1 MYEPEVMEFTTAC
14 GQVQGLPGRP
24 ALELNSGEG
33 SLKSENIISPA
44 VEGMTFQDY
53 VDPEVLLSPTVD
65 EMVFS
70 GCLPKGQNST
80 ISTPGMG
87 LIFEDGI
94 KQELSLYGSDKGLVF
109 IDSEKLQE
117 ASSTS
122 LDDVSYKSDQKVYGS
137 FGSFDMLSSDL
148 SLDDHERMDPLM
160 PAALEVTDL
169 NEEDIR
175 NDWFELDKDIYEMS
189 KDTDILLH
197 DPVFSGG
204 PTLTQL
210 NSRDLD
216 STCLDYNS
224 LKDLYADTF
233 PLDKLHASMPSTDND
248 LAKMRY
254 KYPVGISGATST
266 AAAPKVTTC
275 TVTSFVTSLS
285 TSGAVLPQ
293 CPDFTADELSAS
305 QEFCYL
311 GSDIQD
317 TKQKLSVQNQW
328 GSLFA
333 TKPAMTQF
341 KTSPCL
347 VPLLRNKS
355 QQMDSLIG
363 TIVVT
368 GGGDVSLVVSGE
380 AARSALQSLDK
391 SDFPEENWEEIENL
405 LCDQNKQ
412 TDLTAQNVNSN
423 KSQPSIKLEIQDV
436 NFNVQEEEVTD
447 KESVFDDSDLENAD
461 VDYSEDSIGKSDK
474 LNYFSTSSHKEKKYF
489 WQYNTQS
496 KGPKGKRL
504 CKSVETEDPHVL
516 HDFEDPVFDPEQN
529 QTRYKHNGKARRG
542 DGNDVT
548 PNPYRLYVTGNE
560 LKKLNNLINGMTP
573 SSDMPAN
580 VRAKLLKEK
589 NKYASRACR
598 LKKKAQHEANKLK
611 LHGLELEHRQ
621 LMKILGTI
629 KKEIMNRVCHHNDLA
644 PENLSSKLEM
654 LISKHLSPNVAGRT
668 SDYVNSVLQKV
679 AKGDRT
685 GGITLDD

>member
-1 MYEPEVMEFTTAC
+1 MLPYNPGKYHETPDGIPILHTVDHSLTESMLSLSPSSQFMYEPEVMEFAAC

-33 SLKSENIISPA
+33 SLKPENIISPA

-53 VDPEVLLSPTVD
+53 VDPEVLFSPTVD
-65 EMVFS
+65 EIVFS
-70 GCLPKGQNST
+70 DCLPKGQNST
-80 ISTPGMG
+80 MSTPGMG

-94 KQELSLYGSDKGLVF
+94 KQESSLYGSDKGLVF

-117 ASSTS
+117 VSATS
-122 LDDVSYKSDQKVYGS
+122 LDVSYNSDQKVYGS
-137 FGSFDMLSSDL
+137 FGSFDMLSNDL
-148 SLDDHERMDPLM
+148 SLDDHDRMETLM
-160 PAALEVTDL
+160 PSALEVTGL

-233 PLDKLHASMPSTDND
+233 PLDKLHASMPSTDID
-248 LAKMRY
+248 LAKICY

-266 AAAPKVTTC
+266 AAAVPKVTTC

-293 CPDFTADELSAS
+293 CPDYTTDELSAS

-311 GSDIQD
+311 GSGIQD
-317 TKQKLSVQNQW
+317 TKQKPSVQNQW

-341 KTSPCL
+341 KTSPCF

-380 AARSALQSLDK
+380 AARSALQSSDK
-391 SDFPEENWEEIENL
+391 SDFPEENWEEIEKL
-405 LCDQNKQ
+405 LCGQNRQKE
-412 TDLTAQNVNSN
+412 LTAQNVN
-423 KSQPSIKLEIQDV
+423 SQPSIKLEIQGL
-436 NFNVQEEEVTD
+436 FIFQ
-447 KESVFDDSDLENAD
+447 
-461 VDYSEDSIGKSDK
+461 
-474 LNYFSTSSHKEKKYF
+474 
-489 WQYNTQS
+489 
-496 KGPKGKRL
+496 
-504 CKSVETEDPHVL
+504 
-516 HDFEDPVFDPEQN
+516 
-529 QTRYKHNGKARRG
+529 
-542 DGNDVT
+542 
-548 PNPYRLYVTGNE
+548 
-560 LKKLNNLINGMTP
+560 
-573 SSDMPAN
+573 
-580 VRAKLLKEK
+580 KLLLL
-589 NKYASRACR
+589 S
-598 LKKKAQHEANKLK
+598 
-611 LHGLELEHRQ
+611 
-621 LMKILGTI
+621 
-629 KKEIMNRVCHHNDLA
+629 EI
-644 PENLSSKLEM
+644 SSQQIM
-654 LISKHLSPNVAGRT
+654 R
-668 SDYVNSVLQKV
+668 
-679 AKGDRT
+679 
-685 GGITLDD
+685 